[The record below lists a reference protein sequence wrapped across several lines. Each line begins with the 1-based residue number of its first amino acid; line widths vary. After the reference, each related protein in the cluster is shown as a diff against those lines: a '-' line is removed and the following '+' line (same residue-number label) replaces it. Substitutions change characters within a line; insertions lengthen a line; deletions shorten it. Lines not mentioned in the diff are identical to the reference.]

1 MGVDIPLGRPLQI
14 FVCNGMASGLP
25 AASEM
30 IPFQFTKTLI
40 AVKKNRVLVISGIGI
55 GRIGGPNGNRTRVS
69 GVRGQRPR
77 PLDDGT
83 VLKRGNVISKQ
94 SAVKRDNDVA
104 LLVPV
109 LTADNHLVLTV
120 YWLGEED
127 SNPRKQVQSLSSY
140 HWTIPQ

>member
-1 MGVDIPLGRPLQI
+1 METVLSGRD
-14 FVCNGMASGLP
+14 
-25 AASEM
+25 E
-30 IPFQFTKTLI
+30 KT
-40 AVKKNRVLVISGIGI
+40 
-55 GRIGGPNGNRTRVS
+55 GGPNGNRTRVS

-83 VLKRGNVISKQ
+83 VLKRGNVISNQ
-94 SAVKRDNDVA
+94 SAVVSKTRYDVA
-104 LLVPV
+104 LIVP
-109 LTADNHLVLTV
+109 LLITENYLLLTV